1 MWHGAELPTT
11 PTALCLAGFFV
22 LLALP
27 SVAFGA
33 DGSNEAGS
41 SQTGGVEVE
50 LRIGGGWNL
59 LSSPADQRGDPTL
72 MNGAAFSGASAIG
85 GLALR
90 YVWPAGKS
98 SDKPQPSTNGP
109 KWVTELDVL
118 YGRHRAV
125 ATEPARDSPAQRRA
139 VMHVDLLHI
148 PMLFGYRFPLPAG
161 SDQQWQLAAG
171 PVLLHGLNADLD
183 VEIDNGTGQTNGLG
197 TADTTHLGATA
208 QLASAIP
215 VGGIR
220 IPLEARALW
229 NPTVGRTTL
238 DRLQNYNGPDAPGAP
253 GALEAN
259 FDWQLLFLTGA
270 RF

>member
-1 MWHGAELPTT
+1 MWNGAEPPNI
-11 PTALCLAGFFV
+11 PTARCLVGLLV

-33 DGSNEAGS
+33 DGSNGAEG

-50 LRIGGGWNL
+50 LRIGGGWNF

-72 MNGAAFSGASAIG
+72 MSGASFSGASAIG

-90 YVWPAGKS
+90 YVWPAGDP
-98 SDKPQPSTNGP
+98 SDNSQPNSNRP

-125 ATEPARDSPAQRRA
+125 ATEPDRDSRARRRA
-139 VMHVDLLHI
+139 VMHVGLLHI
-148 PMLFGYRFPLPAG
+148 PVLFGYRFPLPAG

-183 VEIDNGTGQTNGLG
+183 VEIDGGTGQTTGLG

-215 VGGIR
+215 VGDIR

-238 DRLQNYNGPDAPGAP
+238 DRLRNYNGPDAP